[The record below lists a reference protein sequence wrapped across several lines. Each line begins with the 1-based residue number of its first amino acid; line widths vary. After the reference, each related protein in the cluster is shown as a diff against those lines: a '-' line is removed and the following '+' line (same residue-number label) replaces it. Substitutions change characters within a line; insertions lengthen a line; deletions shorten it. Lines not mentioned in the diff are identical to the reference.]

1 MDVPLASITLVKQL
15 HFRMLTFGN
24 CTIPFLASS
33 SYQTAHIVPVVGISA
48 GSSKTSGR
56 ISSHHHGIPILVD
69 MRKSCS
75 LLCSILVPMHFFNV
89 SVYFLADTKLIDH
102 TVQKACDIVILCF
115 CLFVPGGFSCSRCRP
130 YCWRLCCVVSWVFVR
145 IRVFVRIPLSSRW
158 LLASTPVVGRVPFSF
173 QLTRT
178 ACLVEA
184 TCYIRF
190 TASKIR
196 AFSIGLPTV
205 KCGGR
210 TAKSSEFGS
219 RPARQRPK

>member
-1 MDVPLASITLVKQL
+1 MIALIA
-15 HFRMLTFGN
+15 
-24 CTIPFLASS
+24 
-33 SYQTAHIVPVVGISA
+33 VVVFI
-48 GSSKTSGR
+48 
-56 ISSHHHGIPILVD
+56 
-69 MRKSCS
+69 
-75 LLCSILVPMHFFNV
+75 F
-89 SVYFLADTKLIDH
+89 
-102 TVQKACDIVILCF
+102 
-115 CLFVPGGFSCSRCRP
+115 
-130 YCWRLCCVVSWVFVR
+130 VFV
-145 IRVFVRIPLSSRW
+145 FVCIAELSSRW
-158 LLASTPVVGRVPFSF
+158 LPTSTPVVRQFPFSF